1 MAIKGRQIGLYQGMF
16 LSLVLHAFCVGC
28 VLFFVTLTAQ
38 HPETVRVV
46 LTLNPPGGG
55 GGGGGD
61 NRLPAG
67 EAKKS
72 QNPPR
77 QETLPKRTFSRPLR
91 LPKPPPA
98 TEKAPREETTDA
110 APLVARSPIVPAAP
124 IQATG
129 SEVRE
134 ETAASA
140 TAGDGGEGGGSGGG
154 RGIGTGTGVGSG
166 IGSGHGSGAGSGV
179 GNREGPGKGREFLEN
194 LRNRYLREHF
204 AYIRDLILKNLTY
217 PSVARKNGWQGKLRI
232 AFIIRENG
240 RVESIRIIES
250 SGYGV
255 LDRNVVETIREV
267 QPFPKP
273 PVRAEL
279 VIPVAYVLNS

>member
-1 MAIKGRQIGLYQGMF
+1 MKDRQIRLYQGMF
-16 LSLVLHAFCVGC
+16 LSLILHAFCVGSA
-28 VLFFVTLTAQ
+28 LFFVTLTAQ

-55 GGGGGD
+55 GGD

-67 EAKKS
+67 KAKKS
-72 QNPPR
+72 QNPSW
-77 QETLPKRTFSRPLR
+77 QEALPKRTFSQPLR
-91 LPKPPPA
+91 LPKPSPA
-98 TEKAPREETTDA
+98 AKQAPREETSDA
-110 APLVARSPIVPAAP
+110 APFIARSPIVPAAP
-124 IQATG
+124 IQTTG
-129 SEVRE
+129 FEVRE
-134 ETAASA
+134 ETAAPT
-140 TAGDGGEGGGSGGG
+140 TAGDGGEGGSRGTGS
-154 RGIGTGTGVGSG
+154 GTGVGSG
-166 IGSGHGSGAGSGV
+166 IGSGHGSGVGS
-179 GNREGPGKGREFLEN
+179 REGPGKGRESLEN
-194 LRNRYLREHF
+194 LRSRYLREHF

-217 PSVARKNGWQGKLRI
+217 PPVARKNGWQGKLKI

-240 RVESIRIIES
+240 RVENIRIIES

-255 LDRNVVETIREV
+255 LDRNVVDTIHEV